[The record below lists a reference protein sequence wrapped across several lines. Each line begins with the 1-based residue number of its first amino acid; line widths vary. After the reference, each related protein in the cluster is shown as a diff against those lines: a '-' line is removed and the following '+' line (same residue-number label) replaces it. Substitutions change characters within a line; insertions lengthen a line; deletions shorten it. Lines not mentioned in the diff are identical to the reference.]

1 MEALKAAVKNGANAV
16 YLGGKL
22 FNARHYASNFTFE
35 ELEEA
40 ISYAH
45 FYGVRVYIT
54 VNILIDNSEM
64 EEAVEYIRYL
74 YNKDVDGV
82 IVQDIGLAKL
92 IRDNFPDMEI
102 HGSTQMTIYNLE
114 GARLL
119 EEMGFTRVVL
129 ARETPISEIAR
140 IKRESKIELEV
151 FVHGALCMSYSGQCL
166 LSSVI
171 GGRSGNRGTCAQPC
185 RLEYK
190 ALDKRGNILNKLEDK
205 YLLSPRDLNTIYNI
219 EDLIEIPVDSLKIE
233 GRMKRP
239 EYVANIVKTYREAID
254 QGSKEIDK
262 LRSQEVRQLFNRG
275 FTRGLGLGDFGR
287 DYMSLDR
294 PDNRGLEIGE
304 ILDINKNN
312 LKVKLLDKLNRGDT
326 IEVRQK
332 NGSFRSFQSPFEGE
346 KNTII
351 VMENIRDVDPKFN
364 IRRLNSISLL
374 EKYKESYQ
382 FDQDR
387 DISME
392 ASIKIGESPILKI
405 TCDDLEIEEIGGA
418 KVEEAK
424 TQGLDREKI
433 VKQVSKLGN
442 TRYSLKNI
450 EVDLDENA
458 FIPVREL
465 NELRRC
471 AIEKLDRIIC
481 NFNNRPEKKPEEV
494 SISLPTRG
502 KSREQAESRLN
513 IRVSNLRQLFQVDL
527 KKLHRLYLDHNINLD
542 IAFEKIRDED
552 VDVYLWTDNI
562 LDSKDMGE
570 IGGILEKYQE
580 KLKGISISNLGLL
593 KLIKKDHNL
602 KIHGDTALNIF
613 NNWTIEALRDM
624 GLESF
629 SLSQELNLGQIK
641 NLNENTISRLES
653 VVYGRIKVMTTR
665 NCPFSPMKNC
675 KDDRE
680 CGSCQ
685 LARKVYLEDRKGQ
698 LLAVERINS
707 VSKIYDSKILFLL
720 EDLEE
725 IGKSKVKDYR
735 LDFTVEE
742 DNIGEIQDLYYKSL
756 RGIKLSKK
764 DGEFL
769 DSLKKDNKLSKG
781 HYYKGLL

>member
-304 ILDINKNN
+304 I
-312 LKVKLLDKLNRGDT
+312 
-326 IEVRQK
+326 Q
-332 NGSFRSFQSPFEGE
+332 
-346 KNTII
+346 
-351 VMENIRDVDPKFN
+351 
-364 IRRLNSISLL
+364 
-374 EKYKESYQ
+374 
-382 FDQDR
+382 
-387 DISME
+387 
-392 ASIKIGESPILKI
+392 
-405 TCDDLEIEEIGGA
+405 
-418 KVEEAK
+418 
-424 TQGLDREKI
+424 
-433 VKQVSKLGN
+433 
-442 TRYSLKNI
+442 
-450 EVDLDENA
+450 
-458 FIPVREL
+458 
-465 NELRRC
+465 
-471 AIEKLDRIIC
+471 
-481 NFNNRPEKKPEEV
+481 
-494 SISLPTRG
+494 
-502 KSREQAESRLN
+502 
-513 IRVSNLRQLFQVDL
+513 
-527 KKLHRLYLDHNINLD
+527 
-542 IAFEKIRDED
+542 
-552 VDVYLWTDNI
+552 
-562 LDSKDMGE
+562 
-570 IGGILEKYQE
+570 
-580 KLKGISISNLGLL
+580 
-593 KLIKKDHNL
+593 
-602 KIHGDTALNIF
+602 
-613 NNWTIEALRDM
+613 
-624 GLESF
+624 
-629 SLSQELNLGQIK
+629 
-641 NLNENTISRLES
+641 
-653 VVYGRIKVMTTR
+653 
-665 NCPFSPMKNC
+665 
-675 KDDRE
+675 
-680 CGSCQ
+680 
-685 LARKVYLEDRKGQ
+685 
-698 LLAVERINS
+698 
-707 VSKIYDSKILFLL
+707 
-720 EDLEE
+720 
-725 IGKSKVKDYR
+725 
-735 LDFTVEE
+735 
-742 DNIGEIQDLYYKSL
+742 
-756 RGIKLSKK
+756 
-764 DGEFL
+764 
-769 DSLKKDNKLSKG
+769 
-781 HYYKGLL
+781 